1 MRFAAVLG
9 CALLAASAA
18 QALPAVQIDPK
29 AFHFAL
35 QANSGPE
42 NPGVAVGFNPQPDP
56 PGEPLTLLDLLD
68 ATRPVLT
75 VPAGGE
81 RSFRFLFALG
91 TSGDISP
98 FELVLVPPPD
108 ADRLAIEARNRD
120 GRTLLT
126 IDAFVSISDG
136 GHLDPGSIVGFDP
149 QPDPPGAADS
159 IGIDFGFG
167 APAVGVGRGVGPF
180 ATLSFEMHDAAGGV
194 FSFKQVPEPATLMSV
209 GLGVALLAAR
219 RSRR

>member
-1 MRFAAVLG
+1 MRFAVAFA
-9 CALLAASAA
+9 CALLGASAA
-18 QALPAVQIDPK
+18 HALPAVQIDSK
-29 AFHFAL
+29 QFLFAL
-35 QANSGPE
+35 EASNGPA

-91 TSGDISP
+91 TSGDVNP
-98 FELVLVPPPD
+98 FELVLTAPPEP
-108 ADRLAIEARNRD
+108 DRLAIEARNRD

-136 GHLDPGSIVGFDP
+136 GHLDPASIVGFDP
-149 QPDPPGAADS
+149 QPDPPGAAD
-159 IGIDFGFG
+159 
-167 APAVGVGRGVGPF
+167 
-180 ATLSFEMHDAAGGV
+180 
-194 FSFKQVPEPATLMSV
+194 
-209 GLGVALLAAR
+209 
-219 RSRR
+219 